1 MRIIYDRPTR
11 TTRLTGDIT
20 LTGTFAAV
28 NCEDIC
34 KWLETFGQVRLD
46 ERITRL
52 EITERGIT
60 YLIEAKPLPSRR
72 AARRRTTTRIKPRP
86 DGYPCDCAA
95 EEGNDWCGTS
105 YCKHPPCPAES
116 EHGRAMRERKNG

>member
-1 MRIIYDRPTR
+1 MRIVYDRPTR
-11 TTRLTGDIT
+11 TTRLTGDMT

-28 NCEDIC
+28 NYEDIC

-60 YLIEAKPLPSRR
+60 YLIEAKPLPSGR
-72 AARRRTTTRIKPRP
+72 AARRRTTTRIKPKPR
-86 DGYPCDCAA
+86 YACDCAA
-95 EEGNDWCGTS
+95 EEGNDWCGPA
-105 YCKHPPCPAES
+105 YCKRVDKTCTAP
-116 EHGRAMRERKNG
+116 HG